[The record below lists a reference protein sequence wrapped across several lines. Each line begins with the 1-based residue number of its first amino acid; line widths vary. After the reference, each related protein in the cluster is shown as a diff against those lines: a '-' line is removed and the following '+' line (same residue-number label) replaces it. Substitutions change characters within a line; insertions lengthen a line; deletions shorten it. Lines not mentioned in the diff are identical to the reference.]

1 MNFEVYADKSGKSRW
16 RLVSSNGQ
24 TIASSGE
31 AFASAANAKKAA
43 KSFSSK
49 AKSSNFEVYADKSGK
64 YRWRAISSNG
74 QNVGSGGAPYANQ
87 SNARRAAK
95 NVQDKVGKA
104 TGP

>member
-1 MNFEVYADKSGKSRW
+1 MKFEVYNDKSGKSRW
-16 RLVSSNGQ
+16 RLTSSNGQ

-43 KSFSSK
+43 KSFADK
-49 AKSSNFEVYADKSGK
+49 AQKSNFEVYAGKNGK

-74 QNVGSGGAPYANQ
+74 QNVGSGGAAYANQ

-95 NVQDKVGKA
+95 NVQDKVAGA
-104 TGP
+104 TAP